1 MTKRR
6 VIRAADIEAFF
17 GIGTRQARQY
27 ISDVRQE
34 YHKQKHQPITLKE
47 FCEYYNIHK
56 DEFLE
61 TMN

>member
-34 YHKQKHQPITLKE
+34 YHKQKHQPITLTEVCKY
-47 FCEYYNIHK
+47 FNISK

-61 TMN
+61 IMD

>member
-34 YHKQKHQPITLKE
+34 FQKQKHQPVTLSE
-47 FCEYYNIHK
+47 LCQYFNINK

-61 TMN
+61 IM